1 MEEKKEK
8 QIINSQAEGT
18 APEEP
23 AKTATPKGSA
33 KADASKEPAK
43 AAAPEESLKAA
54 LAKQAIE
61 EEASGSASFTLRKIL
76 GGDILTAQ
84 IIRKQIWL
92 FVLIVFYKVLHKMA
106 SRKTIT
112 TSAETIITISAA
124 MMRTATSSLMET
136 SVLVQRTMFAQA
148 AMVVA
153 EALHRRRRVLP
164 SNRRSRTPRVPVIA
178 NMLQW

>member
-1 MEEKKEK
+1 MVTK
-8 QIINSQAEGT
+8 ATMAT
-18 APEEP
+18 ARVRPRP
-23 AKTATPKGSA
+23 VPRAADRKTATRLHISA
-33 KADASKEPAK
+33 SQT
-43 AAAPEESLKAA
+43 S
-54 LAKQAIE
+54 QAIDRKRLLATTAKMVSSRMHLKMPSSRMLLR
-61 EEASGSASFTLRKIL
+61 EASHRTTS
-76 GGDILTAQ
+76 
-84 IIRKQIWL
+84 
-92 FVLIVFYKVLHKMA
+92 KVLHKMA

-153 EALHRRRRVLP
+153 EALHRRSRVLP